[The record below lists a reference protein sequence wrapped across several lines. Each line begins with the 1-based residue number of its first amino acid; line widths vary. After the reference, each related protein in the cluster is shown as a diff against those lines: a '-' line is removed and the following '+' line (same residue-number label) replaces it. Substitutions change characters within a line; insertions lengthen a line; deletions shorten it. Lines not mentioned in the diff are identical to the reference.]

1 MSDTP
6 QDQLE
11 NTSVLRETLDSLAS
25 QLILG
30 DGSCPDAWL
39 EEIGGTLARLGAMAE
54 LSGRPDIQ
62 SASLALEQQTV
73 RARRGEEDR
82 SVIEPALQSGLAQL
96 REALDRGGAAPS
108 EAVDAPAA
116 PAPANILAQDREL
129 VSEFILEAA
138 EHLAGIEAQ
147 LLALEQNPG
156 DPEPIHSI
164 FRGFHTIK
172 GVAGFLEFSAI
183 QEVAHEVETLLDLAR
198 NGRLAVTPAV
208 IDGVLAGADY
218 LGGEIRRVERE
229 MNGAAASLAT
239 DNQALLERIRALM
252 REPAS
257 DSGEPKPDSAR
268 ADLQGLSPAVTVTE
282 NPAPET
288 EGRPSTQAGASG
300 AKKPAAGAIKVDTAK
315 LDYLVDMVGEMVIA
329 DSMLRHSPELAG
341 LKSTGVLR
349 TLTQLGR
356 MTSEVQ
362 KTAMSM
368 RMVTMTQLF
377 QKMAR
382 LVRDLSRKHGKQ
394 VELDTFGEDTELDRN
409 IVEELGDPLMHMVRN
424 AIDHGIEPPEARQAA
439 GKDPTAR
446 VTLRAAHRGGHIC
459 LEISDD
465 GRGLDKEKIVAKAR
479 EKGLIESA
487 DRLSENEIFNLI
499 FEPGFST
506 AAQVTDTSGRGVG
519 MDVVRNKIQQLRGRV
534 EIQSTPGRGST
545 FVLKL
550 PLTLAIIDGLVV
562 GVGKERYIVPVFTVK
577 EMLRPSEDTISTVEN
592 RDEMA
597 LVRARLYPVVR
608 LSRRFHVAP
617 RSEEPTESVLII
629 AESAGKDFCLMVD
642 EVIGKQEVVIKSLG
656 ETMKRIQGVAGGA
669 ILGDGRVGL
678 ILDMEG
684 IYEGNAH
691 A

>member
-1 MSDTP
+1 MSDTR
-6 QDQLE
+6 QDELE
-11 NTSVLRETLDSLAS
+11 KTSILRETLDGLAS

-39 EEIGGTLARLGAMAE
+39 EEVGSTLARIGAMAE
-54 LSGRPDIQ
+54 LIGRPDIR

-82 SVIEPALQSGLAQL
+82 RALEPALQSGLAQL
-96 REALDRGGAAPS
+96 REALDRADATPV
-108 EAVDAPAA
+108 EAPAA
-116 PAPANILAQDREL
+116 PANLLAQDREL
-129 VSEFILEAA
+129 VSEFILEAR
-138 EHLAGIEAQ
+138 EHLASIEAQ
-147 LLALEQNPG
+147 LLSLEQNPG

-198 NGRLAVTPAV
+198 NGRLSVTPAV
-208 IDGVLAGADY
+208 IDAVLAGADY
-218 LGGEIRRVERE
+218 LGGEIGRVERE
-229 MNGAAASLAT
+229 MNGAAATPSGK
-239 DNQALLERIRALM
+239 NQALLETIRALM
-252 REPAS
+252 RESVS
-257 DSGEPKPDSAR
+257 DSAESQPGPAT
-268 ADLQGLSPAVTVTE
+268 ADLGNPSQAVAGSGDPA
-282 NPAPET
+282 AET
-288 EGRPSTQAGASG
+288 EGRPSTPDSRSE
-300 AKKPAAGAIKVDTAK
+300 KKPAAGAVKVDTAK

-329 DSMLRHSPELAG
+329 DSMLRNNPELAV

-349 TLTQLGR
+349 ALTQLGR

-368 RMVTMTQLF
+368 RMVTMSQLF

-424 AIDHGIEPPEARQAA
+424 AIDHGIETPQARQAA
-439 GKDPTAR
+439 GKGPTAR

-465 GRGLDKEKIVAKAR
+465 GRGLDKDKIVAKAR

-534 EIQSTPGRGST
+534 EIQSTPGSGST

-597 LVRARLYPVVR
+597 LVRGRLYPVVR

-684 IYEGNAH
+684 IYEGNTH

>member
-1 MSDTP
+1 M
-6 QDQLE
+6 
-11 NTSVLRETLDSLAS
+11 LDSLAS
-25 QLILG
+25 QLVLS
-30 DGSCPDAWL
+30 DGSCPDLWL
-39 EEIGGTLARLGAMAE
+39 EEIGTILAGIGAVAE
-54 LSGRPDIQ
+54 LNNREDIR
-62 SASLALEQQTV
+62 SASLALERQTTQV
-73 RARRGEEDR
+73 RRGDGDR
-82 SVIEPALQSGLAQL
+82 SALEAALQSGLAQL
-96 REALDRGGAAPS
+96 QEALDRANTAPS
-108 EAVDAPAA
+108 EGEEAPAA
-116 PAPANILAQDREL
+116 PAQANVLAQDREL
-129 VSEFILEAA
+129 VAEFILEAR
-138 EHLAGIEAQ
+138 EHLASIEAQ
-147 LLALEQNPG
+147 LLALEQTPG

-183 QEVAHEVETLLDLAR
+183 QQVAHEVETLLDMAR
-198 NGRLAVTPAV
+198 NALLAVTPAV
-208 IDGVLAGADY
+208 IDAVLAGSDY
-218 LGGEIRRVERE
+218 LTGEIGRVERE
-229 MNGAAASLAT
+229 MNGAAATPAGE
-239 DNQALLERIRALM
+239 NQALLEMIRALM
-252 REPAS
+252 REPAT
-257 DSGEPKPDSAR
+257 DSAAEPR
-268 ADLQGLSPAVTVTE
+268 PSSASADLTNLSQAVRGSE
-282 NPAPET
+282 SPAPET
-288 EGRPSTQAGASG
+288 EGRPSTQDNKSE
-300 AKKPAAGAIKVDTAK
+300 KKPAAGAVKVDTAK

-329 DSMLRHSPELAG
+329 DSMLRHNPELAVV
-341 LKSTGVLR
+341 KSTGVLR
-349 TLTQLGR
+349 ALTQLGR

-368 RMVTMTQLF
+368 RMVTIGQLF

-394 VELDTFGEDTELDRN
+394 VELDTFGEETELDRN

-424 AIDHGIEPPEARQAA
+424 AIDHGIESPEARHAA
-439 GKDPTAR
+439 GKPPTAR

-459 LEISDD
+459 LEVSDD
-465 GRGLDKEKIVAKAR
+465 GRGLDKDKIVAKAQ
-479 EKGLIESA
+479 EKGLIQSA
-487 DRLSENEIFNLI
+487 DHMSDNEIFNLI

-519 MDVVRNKIQQLRGRV
+519 MDVVRNRIQQLRGRV

-562 GVGKERYIVPVFTVK
+562 GVGKERYIVPVFAVK
-577 EMLRPSEDTISTVEN
+577 EMLRPAEDTISTVEN

-597 LVRARLYPVVR
+597 LVRGRLYPVVR
-608 LSRRFHVAP
+608 LYRRFQVVP

-629 AESAGKDFCLMVD
+629 AESAGRDFFLMVD

-684 IYEGNAH
+684 VYEGNAH

>member
-1 MSDTP
+1 MSDTR
-6 QDQLE
+6 QDELE
-11 NTSVLRETLDSLAS
+11 GTPILREMLDGLAS
-25 QLILG
+25 QLVLS

-39 EEIGGTLARLGAMAE
+39 EQIGSLLARISAMAE
-54 LSGRPDIQ
+54 LSGRPDMRTA
-62 SASLALEQQTV
+62 SAALEQQTA
-73 RARRGEEDR
+73 RARRGEGDR
-82 SVIEPALQSGLAQL
+82 SALEPALHTGLAQL
-96 REALDRGGAAPS
+96 QEALDR
-108 EAVDAPAA
+108 AVSVPNETEKAPAA
-116 PAPANILAQDREL
+116 PARSVLLSQDREL
-129 VSEFILEAA
+129 VSEFILEAR

-147 LLALEQNPG
+147 LLALEQAPG
-156 DPEPIHSI
+156 DLAPIHSI

-183 QEVAHEVETLLDLAR
+183 QEVSHEVETLLDLAR

-208 IDGVLAGADY
+208 IDAVLAGSDY
-218 LGGEIRRVERE
+218 LSGEIGRVERE
-229 MNGAAASLAT
+229 MNGAGVTAAHE
-239 DNQALLERIRALM
+239 NQALLETIRALM
-252 REPAS
+252 REPVIDAS
-257 DSGEPKPDSAR
+257 AEPTPPSGS
-268 ADLQGLSPAVTVTE
+268 ADLGNLSRAVRGAEMPAAE
-282 NPAPET
+282 S
-288 EGRPSTQAGASG
+288 EGRPPAPDGRSE
-300 AKKPAAGAIKVDTAK
+300 KKPAGGAVKVDTAK

-329 DSMLRHSPELAG
+329 DSMLRHNPELAM
-341 LKSTGVLR
+341 LTSTGVLR

-368 RMVTMTQLF
+368 RMVTIGQLF

-424 AIDHGIEPPEARQAA
+424 AIDHGIESAEGRQAA
-439 GKDPTAR
+439 GKPAAAR

-459 LEISDD
+459 LEVSDD
-465 GRGLDKEKIVAKAR
+465 GRGLDKDKILAKAR
-479 EKGLIESA
+479 EKGLIQSA
-487 DRLSENEIFNLI
+487 DHLSDSEIFNLI

-534 EIQSTPGRGST
+534 EIQSIPGRGST

-562 GVGKERYIVPVFTVK
+562 GVGKERYIVPVFAVK
-577 EMLRPSEDTISTVEN
+577 EMLRPAENTISTVEN

-597 LVRARLYPVVR
+597 LVRGRLYPVVR
-608 LSRRFHVAP
+608 LSRRFHVVP
-617 RSEEPTESVLII
+617 RSEQPTQSVLII

-656 ETMKRIQGVAGGA
+656 ETMKRVQGVAGGA

-684 IYEGNAH
+684 VYERNAH

>member
-1 MSDTP
+1 
-6 QDQLE
+6 
-11 NTSVLRETLDSLAS
+11 
-25 QLILG
+25 
-30 DGSCPDAWL
+30 
-39 EEIGGTLARLGAMAE
+39 
-54 LSGRPDIQ
+54 
-62 SASLALEQQTV
+62 
-73 RARRGEEDR
+73 
-82 SVIEPALQSGLAQL
+82 
-96 REALDRGGAAPS
+96 
-108 EAVDAPAA
+108 
-116 PAPANILAQDREL
+116 
-129 VSEFILEAA
+129 
-138 EHLAGIEAQ
+138 
-147 LLALEQNPG
+147 
-156 DPEPIHSI
+156 
-164 FRGFHTIK
+164 
-172 GVAGFLEFSAI
+172 
-183 QEVAHEVETLLDLAR
+183 LLDLAR

-282 NPAPET
+282 NAAPET

-597 LVRARLYPVVR
+597 LVRGRLYPVVR

>member
-1 MSDTP
+1 MSDTR

-11 NTSVLRETLDSLAS
+11 STSILRETLDALAA

-30 DGSCPDAWL
+30 DGSCTDSWL
-39 EEIGGTLARLGAMAE
+39 EEIGSTLARIGAMAE
-54 LSGRPDIQ
+54 VSGRPGIC
-62 SASLALEQQTV
+62 SASLALEQQAA

-82 SVIEPALQSGLAQL
+82 SSFEPALSAGLAQL
-96 REALDRGGAAPS
+96 REALDRADTEPG
-108 EAVDAPAA
+108 EAVGAPAA
-116 PAPANILAQDREL
+116 PPPANLLAQDREL
-129 VSEFILEAA
+129 VSEFILEAR

-198 NGRLAVTPAV
+198 NARVAVTPSV
-208 IDGVLAGADY
+208 IDAVLAGADY
-218 LGGEIRRVERE
+218 LGGEIGRVERE
-229 MNGAAASLAT
+229 LSGAAASPSGK
-239 DNQALLERIRALM
+239 NQALLEMIRALM
-252 REPAS
+252 REPAPES
-257 DSGEPKPDSAR
+257 ADPVPDAAG
-268 ADLQGLSPAVTVTE
+268 ADLLNLSQAVTGVE
-282 NPAPET
+282 NPALEPEAH
-288 EGRPSTQAGASG
+288 PATQGGAS
-300 AKKPAAGAIKVDTAK
+300 AKKPAAGAVKVDTAK

-329 DSMLRHSPELAG
+329 DSMLRNSQELAG
-341 LKSTGVLR
+341 LKSTRVLR
-349 TLTQLGR
+349 ALTQLGR

-368 RMVTMTQLF
+368 RMVTISQLF

-424 AIDHGIEPPEARQAA
+424 AIDHGIETPEARQAA
-439 GKDPTAR
+439 GKHPTAR

-459 LEISDD
+459 LEVSDD
-465 GRGLDKEKIVAKAR
+465 GRGLDKNKIVAKAR
-479 EKGLIESA
+479 EKGLINSA
-487 DRLSENEIFNLI
+487 DHLSENEIFNLI

-534 EIQSTPGRGST
+534 EIQSTPGSGST

-597 LVRARLYPVVR
+597 LVRGRLYPVVR
-608 LSRRFHVAP
+608 LCRRFHVVP
-617 RSEEPTESVLII
+617 RSEDPKESVLII